1 MPLIADFWRHSD
13 FKSLCSKSP
22 MCFSVVIV
30 VDFLTKVRLSDVGI
44 GGKLKIRNKSQ
55 ETRFKSG
62 KSNIIKF
69 LKV

>member
-1 MPLIADFWRHSD
+1 
-13 FKSLCSKSP
+13 
-22 MCFSVVIV
+22 MCFNVVIV
-30 VDFLTKVRLSDVGI
+30 VDFLTKVRLSVVGI